1 MYFKDLKQDYTVYLF
16 DKYDISVKQG
26 KVISVGLPHFD
37 NKNFNAGTKMV
48 VDVSIN
54 VDGKTQIYTLKE
66 DTDTGY
72 TDSIVISTDRSN
84 IIREI
89 EMAKAQS
96 EEVLSQVDE
105 HTKRV
110 AKYTEI
116 LAEFNPAI
124 KEKQEIDQRFGKL
137 EDSINEIK
145 NLLQGASIQRV

>member
-1 MYFKDLKQDYTVYLF
+1 MYFKDLKQGYTVYLF
-16 DKYDISVKQG
+16 DKSDISVKQG
-26 KVISVGLPHFD
+26 KVIEISLPHFD
-37 NKNFNAGTKMV
+37 DKNYRVGAKMV

-54 VDGKTQIYTLKE
+54 VDGKSRIYTLKE

-72 TDSIVISTDRSN
+72 TDSIVISTDKSN
-84 IIREI
+84 IIREV

-96 EEVLSQVDE
+96 EEIINQVDE

-124 KEKQEIDQRFGKL
+124 KEKREIDQRFGKL

-145 NLLQGASIQRV
+145 NLL

>member
-1 MYFKDLKQDYTVYLF
+1 MYFKDLKQGYTVYLF
-16 DKYDISVKQG
+16 DKSDISVKQG
-26 KVISVGLPHFD
+26 KVIEISLPHFD
-37 NKNFNAGTKMV
+37 DKNYRVGAKMV

-54 VDGKTQIYTLKE
+54 VDGKSRVYTLKE

-72 TDSIVISTDRSN
+72 TDSIVISTDKSN
-84 IIREI
+84 IIREV

-96 EEVLSQVDE
+96 EEIISQVDE

-124 KEKQEIDQRFGKL
+124 KEKREIDQRFGKL